1 MRGSKAEMKL
11 TISMNLRTVLGVK
24 TCRRHDFTSCS
35 VLKRLEVEPVDVI
48 LGHNVEYRGS
58 RSRLSI
64 LVLDCSEGGHW
75 DYATCEDGNLVCILY
90 CSLLHESGEGCMF

>member
-1 MRGSKAEMKL
+1 MCARL
-11 TISMNLRTVLGVK
+11 TGLHTALGVNIF
-24 TCRRHDFTSCS
+24 RRLDFASCS
-35 VLKRLEVEPVDVI
+35 VLKLIEVEPVDVI

-58 RSRLSI
+58 RSRLPIS
-64 LVLDCSEGGHW
+64 VLDCSEGGHW